1 MRGPVWRIL
10 RGEVA
15 MRKVQECQFGLGQTP
30 IGEIGLD
37 PKSRDDIPAV
47 LKGLQLLYE
56 ERRSELWALLEAGVC
71 PDADHR
77 LGRPGM
83 ELWRI
88 LVLGVLK
95 QGLDCDFD
103 RLHELAN
110 QHRTV
115 RAMLGHGDFDVH
127 EYQYQTVVD
136 NVSLLTPELL
146 REVNR
151 LVVETGHGVVKK
163 KLGATLRGRCDSFVA
178 KTNVRHPTDV
188 GLLADAVR
196 CMVREVARACRRR
209 DVGGWRQHVHLTER
223 AKRLARQVCTARQ
236 RERRP
241 EAVGE
246 YVDLCRSLA
255 ERTVESVRLLERA
268 GAGRDEF
275 ERVLHWLDHVLRQV
289 DQVERRLVKGEKI
302 PHAEKV
308 FSVFE
313 PHTRWVSKGKAGNP
327 VELGVPVC
335 VVEDQYRFVLD
346 WSVLWRG
353 EDVHVAVPLIE
364 AVRATWPDLRACSF
378 DKGFHSPA
386 NRTRLDALLPDGN
399 VLPQKGRLGKAAKAR
414 ELEPAFVAARRRH
427 PSVESGINHLQHHGL
442 GRVRTRGAAGFART
456 VALSVLATNLHTLG
470 VLLQRRER
478 RALRTRRNA
487 IKNGKRRRRR
497 AA

>member
-1 MRGPVWRIL
+1 
-10 RGEVA
+10 
-15 MRKVQECQFGLGQTP
+15 MRKVQECQFGLGQVP
-30 IGEIGLD
+30 IGEIDLD

-47 LKGLQLLYE
+47 LRGLQLLYE
-56 ERRSELWALLEAGVC
+56 ERRPELWALLEAGVC
-71 PDADHR
+71 PESDHR

-95 QGLDCDFD
+95 QGLACDFD

-115 RAMLGHGDFDVH
+115 RAMLGHGDFDVP

-146 REVNR
+146 RKVNR
-151 LVVETGHGVVKK
+151 LVVETGHRVVIKK
-163 KLGATLRGRCDSFVA
+163 KSGATLRGRCDSFVA
-178 KTNVRHPTDV
+178 KTDVRHPTDV
-188 GLLADAVR
+188 GLLMDAVR
-196 CMVREVARACRRR
+196 CMVREATRACMRRGI
-209 DVGGWRQHVHLTER
+209 GGWRQHAHLTQQ
-223 AKRLARQVCTARQ
+223 AKQLARRVCTARQ
-236 RERRP
+236 RKRWP
-241 EAVGE
+241 GAVAE
-246 YVDLCRSLA
+246 YVELCRKLA
-255 ERTVESVRLLERA
+255 DRAAESVRRLERA
-268 GAGRDEF
+268 GAGSDEMLPI
-275 ERVLHWLDHVLRQV
+275 LHWLGHALRQV

-302 PHAEKV
+302 AHAEKV

-335 VVEDQYRFVLD
+335 VVEDQYRFVLG
-346 WSVLWRG
+346 WSVLWEG

-364 AVRATWPDLRACSF
+364 AVQATYPDLRACSF

-386 NRTRLDALLPDGN
+386 NRARLDALLPDGN
-399 VLPQKGRLGKAAKAR
+399 VLPQKGKLGKAAKVR
-414 ELEPAFVAARRRH
+414 ELDPAFVAARRRH

-442 GRVRTRGAAGFART
+442 ARVRTRGAAGFARS
-456 VALSVLATNLHTLG
+456 VALSIVAANVHTLG
-470 VLLQRRER
+470 VLLQRHER
-478 RALRTRRNA
+478 RALQIRRNA
-487 IKNGKRRRRR
+487 LKNGKRRRR